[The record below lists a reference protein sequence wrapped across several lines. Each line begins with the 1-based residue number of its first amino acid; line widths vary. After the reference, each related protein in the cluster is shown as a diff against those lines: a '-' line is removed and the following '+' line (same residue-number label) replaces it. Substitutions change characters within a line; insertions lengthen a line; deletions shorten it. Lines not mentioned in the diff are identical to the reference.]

1 MQPHAHIKY
10 KQREFLQREQGQ
22 RRGKGRDGKRRGC
35 AKGRDQRDAVTNRG
49 MPEATSS

>member
-22 RRGKGRDGKRRGC
+22 RRGKGKDGKRRGC
-35 AKGRDQRDAVTNRG
+35 AKGRDQRDAATNRG